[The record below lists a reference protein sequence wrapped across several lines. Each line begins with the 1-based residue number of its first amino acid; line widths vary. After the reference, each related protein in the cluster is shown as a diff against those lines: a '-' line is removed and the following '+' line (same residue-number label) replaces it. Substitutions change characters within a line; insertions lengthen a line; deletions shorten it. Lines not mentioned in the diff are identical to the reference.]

1 MTVLSKSKIDRF
13 QFSLETMGDWLHCNT
28 CYKQPGDGRGYFLT
42 NCGHLYCEGCQ
53 SKGWLENCLLCGT
66 NKPSALKLTSKL
78 TPPVD
83 SYFAEP
89 IKMLKQIYSE
99 IKQVLATMEFQHHQR
114 KRYVSQLQK
123 IVSNQREIVD
133 KHERELKSRIREKFD
148 IMDRENTK
156 LKEENS
162 YLKRLLNDKSNG
174 SLMRSPSAYDKYR
187 YNNSPG
193 QKGYGSPSGLHQI
206 SRSSSTSSIH
216 KKISPGSGLTMVTSG
231 RVSVRT
237 PPSGGRM
244 GVIPQSTP
252 SPLTYTSKCTPKSVP
267 HPIGFDVNMETP
279 PR

>member
-89 IKMLKQIYSE
+89 IKMLKQ
-99 IKQVLATMEFQHHQR
+99 VLATMEFQHHQR

-162 YLKRLLNDKSNG
+162 YLKRLINNDKSYG
-174 SLMRSPSAYDKYR
+174 SSMRSPSAYDKYR

-206 SRSSSTSSIH
+206 SRTSSTSSIH
-216 KKISPGSGLTMVTSG
+216 RKISPGSGLTMVTSG